1 MKSFSFVLLYIIYSC
16 KIEFSLFHLGNYH
29 VCPFTLVYYHAML
42 ALAQS
47 PTHVLIV
54 YVLYHCYFILYDQS
68 YG

>member
-54 YVLYHCYFILYDQS
+54 CVISLLLYIV
-68 YG
+68 